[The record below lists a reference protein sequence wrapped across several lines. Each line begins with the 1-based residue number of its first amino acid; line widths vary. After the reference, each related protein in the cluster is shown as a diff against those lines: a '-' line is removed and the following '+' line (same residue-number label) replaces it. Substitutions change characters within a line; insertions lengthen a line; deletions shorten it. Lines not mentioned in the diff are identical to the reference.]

1 MTISLPIKPRFR
13 VDGSG
18 SSNTALRGAI
28 ALWALLFGTTL
39 FAQPAFLY
47 PIAQLDSLQAPPTYA
62 QLAQP
67 IALDARQLDG
77 IDTGSQLSLQI
88 SPTRQIQLQV
98 VMLDSYVNGDQ
109 VIAAQGRDDDRFFS
123 LTITHGQRSLFGHL
137 SSDDETY
144 QIYAIAGTR
153 GAHYQ
158 GWIYK
163 PGGLLDGGQVLQ
175 NDYIILDREP
185 SASIVR
191 PQPEIISVL
200 PMQTVGLPDL
210 NLGGDAGQDSAAAST
225 PEIGAE
231 NFRITQSVASESVI
245 VGNTVQLDLEFEN
258 ISQQTHNALYVE
270 IYFALENTDLV
281 SAPSACRQQLSLSLQ
296 ETLYCELGDF
306 QPGEKKSFS
315 YTVATDERAKPRVIS
330 SAVMGDL
337 RVDRIVNVVEDIRI
351 DSDGDGVSDFNEM
364 LLATDAANPNSVDRS
379 NSIIDVLTLYTPSAT
394 AIYPLGVQ
402 TRINQLISVAN
413 QIYADSGV
421 KITLRP
427 VYHGV
432 VAYHDNEADM
442 DEVLNHLIYK
452 THSAFNHVDQLRQ
465 TYGADLVML
474 FRPAQPG
481 EGRCGLAPV
490 GGFGTNGDLTG
501 APEQDTAYSYIAV
514 DCPVDVVAA
523 HELGHN
529 MGLTHS
535 HLEDGSGGTF
545 DFSTGYGVEG
555 QFATVMA
562 YPAAFNTQN
571 RVPLFSNPLADCLG
585 FSCGVEAD
593 SEFGADA
600 VQSLNLVR
608 HQIANYRSTQV
619 PDLPGTN
626 ITTLSGQASAA
637 SISIAA
643 SRDGGLSYSSDV
655 AVQDTVNIEGEI
667 KIDAQHV
674 GLHGG
679 IYVLFGL
686 EGQGLFQLNASG
698 GFEQWDETVEGLIA
712 FGGMRDLRR
721 LEHLTI
727 MDGFRFTP
735 AFSGQQLAVYIAYW
749 VESNGELVYTR
760 EPFLLSIQ

>member
-1 MTISLPIKPRFR
+1 MAISLSIKPWFR

-18 SSNTALRGAI
+18 SNSTALRGVI
-28 ALWALLFGTTL
+28 ALWALLFGTSL
-39 FAQPAFLY
+39 FGQQAFLY
-47 PIAQLDSLQAPPTYA
+47 PITQLDSQQAPPTYA

-67 IALDARQLDG
+67 IALDAAQLDD
-77 IDTGSQLSLQI
+77 IDTGSGLSLQI

-109 VIAAQGRDDDRFFS
+109 VVAAQGRDDDRLFS
-123 LTITHGQRSLFGHL
+123 LTVTHGQRSLFGHL

-144 QIYAIAGTR
+144 QIYAIAGID

-163 PGGLLDGGQVLQ
+163 PGSLLDGGQVLQ
-175 NDYIILDREP
+175 NDYIILDR
-185 SASIVR
+185 AQGTAIVK
-191 PQPEIISVL
+191 PQPEIMSVL
-200 PMQTVGLPDL
+200 PMQTVGLPGL
-210 NLGGDAGQDSAAAST
+210 NTGTNAGQESVAVST
-225 PEIGAE
+225 PEIGEE

-245 VGNTVQLDLEFEN
+245 VGNTVQVELEFEN
-258 ISQQTHNALYVE
+258 ISPQAHNALYVE
-270 IYFALENTDLV
+270 IYFVLENTDLV

-330 SAVMGDL
+330 SAVMGEL
-337 RVDRIVNVVEDIRI
+337 RVDSIVHVVEDIRI
-351 DSDGDGVSDFNEM
+351 DSDGDGISDFNEM
-364 LLATDAANPNSVDRS
+364 LLATDASNPNSVDRS

-394 AIYPLGVQ
+394 SIYPLGVQ

-432 VAYHDNEADM
+432 VAYNDNEADM
-442 DEVLNHLIYK
+442 DEALNHLIYK
-452 THSAFNHVDQLRQ
+452 THSAFSHVDQLRQ
-465 TYGADLVML
+465 SYGADLVML

-490 GGFGTNGDLTG
+490 GGFGTNGDLGG

-514 DCPVDVVAA
+514 DCPVDLVAA

-555 QFATVMA
+555 QFTTVMA

-571 RVPLFSNPLADCLG
+571 RVPLFSNPLSDCLG
-585 FSCGVEAD
+585 FSCGVEAGG
-593 SEFGADA
+593 EFGADA

-608 HQIANYRSTQV
+608 HQIANYRPTQV

-626 ITTLSGQASAA
+626 VSTLSGQASAA
-637 SISIAA
+637 TISIAA
-643 SRDGGLSYSSDV
+643 SRDGGLSYSSSV
-655 AVQDTVNIEGEI
+655 AVQDTVSIEGEVE
-667 KIDAQHV
+667 IDAQHV
-674 GLHGG
+674 GRHGG

-686 EGQGLFQLNASG
+686 EGQGLFQINASG
-698 GFEQWDETVEGLIA
+698 GFEQWDETVQGLIA